1 MLADKILL
9 SAISGSATARLTKKF
24 KYDIVTDYSAKDIFD
39 KAVASKQYYHAQM
52 FTITKELRP
61 KYFLQQC
68 RPIRWQA
75 IKMMIDKIAL
85 NHASPEHLVDT
96 INKQVND
103 LKRFI
108 IEKDFVCI

>member
-1 MLADKILL
+1 MLADKNFAFRNFRIGDSLFNQ
-9 SAISGSATARLTKKF
+9 KF

-52 FTITKELRP
+52 FTITKELWP
-61 KYFLQQC
+61 KYFEGAAMPADTL
-68 RPIRWQA
+68 QA

-108 IEKDFVCI
+108 I